1 MVPPGYFAGHNYLRQ
16 STWVAM
22 WRKAMRLDYDPIMDI
37 RAIKEGSQ
45 PMGLIPEILKYC
57 TKESDLVADRDWL
70 IEYTK
75 QMHKMRC
82 VATGGVLKQ
91 FLRDLEDEPE
101 DLIGTGEDLVDED
114 ELNLFFNWV
123 RGNNRYRLVE

>member
-1 MVPPGYFAGHNYLRQ
+1 MTFCSEFLKFGLVDDNAEVLKF
-16 STWVAM
+16 
-22 WRKAMRLDYDPIMDI
+22 
-37 RAIKEGSQ
+37 RATKEGSQ

-82 VATGGVLKQ
+82 VATGGVLNQ
-91 FLRDLEDEPE
+91 FLRDLEDERE
-101 DLIGTGEDLVDED
+101 DLIGTGEESIDED
-114 ELNLFFNWV
+114 ELNLFFNWI

>member
-1 MVPPGYFAGHNYLRQ
+1 MKLR
-16 STWVAM
+16 
-22 WRKAMRLDYDPIMDI
+22 L
-37 RAIKEGSQ
+37 RAARFCRVRHCPVCQ
-45 PMGLIPEILKYC
+45 C
-57 TKESDLVADRDWL
+57 DLTADRDWL

-91 FLRDLEDEPE
+91 FLRELEDEPE
-101 DLIGTGEDLVDED
+101 DLVGTGEDLVDED
-114 ELNLFFNWV
+114 EFNLFFNWV

>member
-1 MVPPGYFAGHNYLRQ
+1 
-16 STWVAM
+16 
-22 WRKAMRLDYDPIMDI
+22 
-37 RAIKEGSQ
+37 
-45 PMGLIPEILKYC
+45 
-57 TKESDLVADRDWL
+57 
-70 IEYTK
+70 
-75 QMHKMRC
+75 MHKMRC

-101 DLIGTGEDLVDED
+101 ELIGTGEDLVDED